1 LSEICSMKIA
11 KDPLLSPISDY
22 TCPHCANVI
31 SGEELLK
38 HGVQQQ
44 LEQRVQSQL
53 LSEKKKLKAQM
64 EALTAQEREM
74 KKQLANLVDQR
85 MSEEKKKMRE
95 EVGKEYQNVI
105 ETNRAELRQK
115 SIELRRMRELEDDA
129 ERLKR
134 EHKDALH
141 LAKLNAKKAARQDMD
156 SQVFEAKKTLKSEH
170 ELEVMDLKQRLQ
182 NQNAAIDE
190 LKRKKEQGSM
200 QAQGEVQEVLI
211 EQKLRDLFPADRI
224 EEVKKG
230 ANGADCIQHVQDGM
244 ILNAVKIYYESKR
257 TKAFSPAWITKF
269 KEDIHRLG
277 ADAGVLVTSVM
288 PKGITKPSLVDG
300 VWVCQLQ
307 DLPLLS
313 QLLRKHVL
321 LYSSARLAQESKGTK
336 MELLYDYLTSEL
348 FANNIMRVLDRF
360 DQLRSQLDKERR
372 SLEKSWSKRE
382 KLITQA
388 YKSLLDVNTSIQTI
402 GGSDMDLLDRGF
414 DALEKGEE

>member
-1 LSEICSMKIA
+1 MNNSLQAVSSGQGKDVILLHGLFGQGSNLRGIARALEPHFRVHCLDLPDHGRSPWLSSASLEAYSDEVLKWMNGRQICKSHMIGHSLGGKVA
-11 KDPLLSPISDY
+11 
-22 TCPHCANVI
+22 
-31 SGEELLK
+31 
-38 HGVQQQ
+38 
-44 LEQRVQSQL
+44 
-53 LSEKKKLKAQM
+53 M
-64 EALTAQEREM
+64 
-74 KKQLANLVDQR
+74 QLAL
-85 MSEEKKKMRE
+85 S
-95 EVGKEYQNVI
+95 
-105 ETNRAELRQK
+105 
-115 SIELRRMRELEDDA
+115 DA

-200 QAQGEVQEVLI
+200 QAKGEVQEVLI

-388 YKSLLDVNTSIQTI
+388 YNSLLDVNTSIQTI